1 VIFRVD
7 GLAVGVFL
15 CYITDSRSKAIGHER
30 SPKVTR
36 EERRVEQLTGKL
48 AQIGP
53 MLPGSI
59 SEQWNVC
66 GTPGCRC
73 KDPDKPVK
81 HGPYYQLS
89 FTVGGRSSTMF
100 IKKENLPEARRRLKR
115 YQEFKTLCSDLVHA
129 YVTLARK
136 TGFERSSS

>member
-1 VIFRVD
+1 M
-7 GLAVGVFL
+7 
-15 CYITDSRSKAIGHER
+15 
-30 SPKVTR
+30 TR
-36 EERRVEQLTGKL
+36 EERRIEQLWKKL
-48 AQIGP
+48 AQLGP

-89 FTVGGRSSTMF
+89 FTVARKSSTMF
-100 IKKENLPEARRRLKR
+100 IKKEDLPEARRRLKR
-115 YQEFKTLCSDLVHA
+115 YKQFKALSIDLVHA
-129 YVTLARK
+129 YVVLARK
-136 TGFERSSS
+136 AGFDRREP

>member
-1 VIFRVD
+1 M
-7 GLAVGVFL
+7 
-15 CYITDSRSKAIGHER
+15 
-30 SPKVTR
+30 TR
-36 EERRVEQLTGKL
+36 EERKVQQLKDKL
-48 AQIGP
+48 AKLGP

-73 KDPDKPVK
+73 KDPKNPVK

-100 IKKENLPEARRRLKR
+100 IKKADLTEARRRLKR
-115 YQEFKTLCSDLVHA
+115 YQQFKTLCSDLVHA
-129 YVTLARK
+129 NVALAR
-136 TGFERSSS
+136 TSGFERSSS

>member
-1 VIFRVD
+1 M
-7 GLAVGVFL
+7 
-15 CYITDSRSKAIGHER
+15 
-30 SPKVTR
+30 TR
-36 EERRVEQLTGKL
+36 EERKVDQLKVKL
-48 AQIGP
+48 EKLGP

-73 KDPDKPVK
+73 KNAKKPVK

-100 IKKENLPEARRRLKR
+100 IKKEDLREARRRIKR
-115 YQEFKTLCSDLVHA
+115 YQQFKTLCSELVHA
-129 YVTLARK
+129 CVALARK

>member
-1 VIFRVD
+1 M
-7 GLAVGVFL
+7 
-15 CYITDSRSKAIGHER
+15 T
-30 SPKVTR
+30 T
-36 EERRVEQLTGKL
+36 EERRVAQLRKKL
-48 AQIGP
+48 AQCGP

-73 KDPDKPVK
+73 KDPDKPVR

-100 IKKENLPEARRRLKR
+100 IKKEDLREARVRIKR
-115 YQEFKTLCSDLVHA
+115 YAEFRAVCVELVRA
-129 YVTLARK
+129 YIALTRK
-136 TGFERSSS
+136 AGFDGRLS